1 MRGPLGARSLPAER
15 AVATF
20 RSVQSFEHAPPEARS
35 LLSRPIRELGLRI
48 EGTPLEKAVQ
58 QLYAELSAKGLQSFR
73 PGVYLSD
80 EWACPDREP
89 VIGIPFYLASPQTA
103 ALERAMNDI
112 EDEREI
118 LMYLRHEAGHA
129 FNYAYQLYETREWLD
144 LFGPFDAPYDDDYT
158 PVPFSRRFVRHI
170 AGWYAQKHPDEDFAE
185 TFAVWLTP
193 DSDWERRYR
202 GWPALLKLH
211 YVERIAKELK
221 DTPPKKALDVAVKE
235 LPVEEMSS
243 TLEQFYKAQHI
254 EEKATLE
261 GLDTELEDL
270 FVRKGDKPASTFL
283 REHRKVIIDKVT
295 YWTGVQRRTVRWL
308 VEKMIGRSKELELSV
323 AQARE
328 PEHLIEVTA
337 FATALAMNYLTRGK
351 FAER

>member
-1 MRGPLGARSLPAER
+1 
-15 AVATF
+15 
-20 RSVQSFEHAPPEARS
+20 VQSFEHAPPEARN

-58 QLYAELSAKGLQSFR
+58 QLYAELAAKGLARFR

-129 FNYAYQLYETREWLD
+129 FNYAYKLYETRQWLD

-193 DSDWERRYR
+193 GSDWERRYKE
-202 GWPALLKLH
+202 WPALIKLR
-211 YVERIAKELK
+211 YVERIGRELG
-221 DTPPKKALDVAVKE
+221 DVPPKKALDVAVRE
-235 LPVEEMSS
+235 LPVEEMAS
-243 TLEQFYKAQHI
+243 TLEQFYKSQEV

-270 FVRKGDKPASTFL
+270 FLREGNDLRPASQFL
-283 REHRKVIIDKVT
+283 RDHRKVLIDKVT
-295 YWTGVQRRTVRWL
+295 YWTGVRRGTVRWL
-308 VEKMIGRSKELELSV
+308 VEKMASRAKELELSV
-323 AQARE
+323 SAARE
-328 PEHLIEVTA
+328 FEHLIEITA